1 MGIRF
6 RIALRYVLTLSQQT
20 VINRI
25 NSIAMM
31 VVVVAT
37 LALLVVLSAFEGLK
51 SFSLA
56 YTDSLN
62 PSYKILPQS
71 GKILV
76 VDSLQL
82 QQLAAMEK
90 VAAIVPVVEEKVFL
104 SFEEKNRVAY
114 LKGVPAAYPNVV
126 AADSLVVVGEWSNF
140 NDGKVVVGYGIA
152 AALGL
157 GVYDYDAALQLAVP
171 KEVSTGPFSRQELS
185 SVSTYVVG
193 LYQLSEEVDSKFVFA
208 DLDFA
213 QNFLGLPKNT
223 YSQLELKT
231 TATDLGPE
239 FRKSVQGVF
248 KDPVQILGQQEMNAA
263 FYKMLNTENLAVYL
277 IFTLVMIIAMFNVI
291 GALIMLRLDKW
302 PQVKI
307 LRALGMLPKQL
318 QDIFFLM
325 GVLLTGVGGLI
336 GIVLG
341 VVLLLLQQHFP
352 FLYVPGTL
360 LAYPVELTL
369 SNTFGV
375 LLTVVLLGGLA
386 SWWATRGI
394 ARAARKI

>member
-25 NSIAMM
+25 NSIAMV

-62 PSYKILPQS
+62 PSYKILPHS
-71 GKILV
+71 GKTLV

-82 QQLAAMEK
+82 QQLADMEK
-90 VAAIVPVVEEKVFL
+90 VAAVVPVVEEKVFL
-104 SFEEKNRVAY
+104 SFEEKNQVAY
-114 LKGVPAAYPNVV
+114 LKGVPAAYPSVV

-171 KEVSTGPFSRQELS
+171 KAVSTGPFSRQELS

-193 LYQLSEEVDSKFVFA
+193 LYQLVKKWTVSLS
-208 DLDFA
+208 L
-213 QNFLGLPKNT
+213 
-223 YSQLELKT
+223 
-231 TATDLGPE
+231 
-239 FRKSVQGVF
+239 
-248 KDPVQILGQQEMNAA
+248 QI
-263 FYKMLNTENLAVYL
+263 
-277 IFTLVMIIAMFNVI
+277 
-291 GALIMLRLDKW
+291 
-302 PQVKI
+302 
-307 LRALGMLPKQL
+307 
-318 QDIFFLM
+318 
-325 GVLLTGVGGLI
+325 
-336 GIVLG
+336 
-341 VVLLLLQQHFP
+341 
-352 FLYVPGTL
+352 
-360 LAYPVELTL
+360 
-369 SNTFGV
+369 
-375 LLTVVLLGGLA
+375 
-386 SWWATRGI
+386 
-394 ARAARKI
+394 